1 MPGTPRQ
8 LGTCGLFPPSSAQRR
23 PLAAAGHVFDTKTCV
38 PGLLWLGFGELCVR
52 DVAPGAFEV
61 LAAEHNVW
69 VVDDVPPPGHAA
81 TGVNPAVAWQ
91 RFADLM
97 TELARKDAT
106 LFVVAR
112 VVPEWLEA
120 AEGAADP
127 AVRSALILIGRTLAG
142 LPLMKSDERLAVE
155 GISGS

>member
-8 LGTCGLFPPSSAQRR
+8 LGACGLFPPSSAQQR
-23 PLAAAGHVFDTKTCV
+23 PLAAAGHVFDTKACV
-38 PGLLWLGFGELCVR
+38 PGLLWLGFGELCLP
-52 DVAPGAFEV
+52 DIPPGALEV
-61 LAAEHNVW
+61 LAAEHDVW
-69 VVDDVPPPGHAA
+69 VVDDVPPPGDAP

-91 RFADLM
+91 RFADLT

-112 VVPEWLEA
+112 DVPEWLEA

-127 AVRSALILIGRTLAG
+127 AVRSALTLIGGTLAG
-142 LPLMKSDERLAVE
+142 LPLMESDERLAGE
-155 GISGS
+155 GVSGS